1 MEKVKVFITDWQVL
15 FREGIHFTLSGED
28 DFEVI
33 GEATNNEE
41 AFEFIEKNP
50 PGVAILNADRTQPS
64 GIEVTRRIKKD
75 LPTVGV
81 ILIMDNYDDEQLFA
95 ALKSGAS
102 ACLSKDMDP
111 EELLNIIRRVV
122 QGESPISQSLLEP
135 NISSRIVAEFESF
148 AQINDELGDV
158 LAKLLPYEGQVLH
171 YIINGNLPEEIA
183 RSLDITEEKVR
194 QYLDVILSKLVI
206 NDRGREVVDTV
217 QGNLN
222 NVISRISKTKRTGK
236 QSTDYITKEEF
247 NAFKEGLM
255 ETFRSFIGNQS

>member
-15 FREGIHFTLSGED
+15 FREGIHFTLSGEE

-41 AFEFIEKNP
+41 ALSFIESNP

-64 GIEVTRRIKKD
+64 GIEITRTIKKD
-75 LPTVGV
+75 NPAVGV
-81 ILIMDNYDDEQLFA
+81 ILIMDNYNDEQLFA

-122 QGESPISQSLLEP
+122 RGESPISQSMLEP
-135 NISSRIVAEFESF
+135 NISSRIVTEFESY
-148 AQINDELGDV
+148 AQINEELGDL
-158 LAKLLPYEGQVLH
+158 LAKLLPHEGQVLH

-183 RSLDITEEKVR
+183 KSLDITEDQVR
-194 QYLDVILSKLVI
+194 QHLNVILNKLVA
-206 NDRGREVVDTV
+206 NDRGREIVDIV

-222 NVISRISKTKRTGK
+222 TVISRISKTKRTGK
-236 QSTDYITKEEF
+236 QTGDFITKDEF
-247 NAFKEGLM
+247 NTFKEGLM
-255 ETFRSFIGNQS
+255 ETFRSFIGDQK

>member
-1 MEKVKVFITDWQVL
+1 MDKIKVFITDWQVL
-15 FREGIHFTLSGED
+15 FREGIHFTLSGEE

-41 AFEFIEKNP
+41 ALESIEKNP

-64 GIEVTRRIKKD
+64 GIEVTRRIQKN
-75 LPTVGV
+75 LPAVRV
-81 ILIMDNYDDEQLFA
+81 ILIMDNYNDEQLYA

-135 NISSRIVAEFESF
+135 NISSRIIAEFESST
-148 AQINDELGDV
+148 QINDELGDV
-158 LAKLLPYEGQVLH
+158 LAKLLPAEAQVLH
-171 YIINGNLPEEIA
+171 QIINGNLPEEIA
-183 RSLDITEEKVR
+183 KSLDIIEEKVK
-194 QYLDVILSKLVI
+194 QYLDVILGKLVA
-206 NDRGREVVDTV
+206 NDRSRDVIDIV

-222 NVISRISKTKRTGK
+222 TVISRISKTKRPGK
-236 QSTDYITKEEF
+236 QTTDYITKEEF
-247 NAFKEGLM
+247 NTFKDGLM
-255 ETFRSFIGNQS
+255 EKFRSLIGDQS